1 MGRWK
6 FSLTLGAFW
15 LFLVSFAEARVS
27 QVSLNELGP
36 ELCQSPWEAVCEAPA
51 RLRARGRSIA
61 EIKDEVR
68 RKVLKR
74 IQWPAAQGGCAVKA
88 SAELVSRYRGAGRSA
103 EETHFLALMDVVHTR
118 GQEGALFCLAR
129 VAESEVFRALG
140 PDWNP
145 ARIQKIYAQVRESLQ
160 AEVLAELAGKGKV
173 DLGVEMSAVLGK
185 TQLVLASGLRE
196 LVLLNSPQVPGTRSD
211 FSALMA
217 YSNET
222 RGICGTEFLD
232 RNLSASSSG
241 YYEERTGVPIHTGL
255 FAVVGCP
262 GQWLELAD
270 PRYLDHAEA
279 RLAQVLG
286 HELGHLIHVSRNR
299 PALGVVELKPDGTR
313 VPMTFNATPAYEEY
327 LRCANENYAHV
338 MPEVTRV
345 AGGNFRQKRLGL
357 ALGHEPTSV
366 ELRADELV
374 ADEWGNRVLARV
386 LEKSGSEARPNLVR
400 AALERL
406 CKDAYGAPYEDFGEE
421 HPSGRFRVEQALRNP
436 RIRRAL
442 SCEGETPGNVQ
453 HPALPY
459 CAL

>member
-1 MGRWK
+1 MGWRN
-6 FSLTLGAFW
+6 FILAFGAIGLG
-15 LFLVSFAEARVS
+15 LSVSAGASPKQWGVG
-27 QVSLNELGP
+27 QVGAD
-36 ELCQSPWEAVCEAPA
+36 LCQSPWEAVCEAPTRSPA
-51 RLRARGRSIA
+51 KARSVSEIRAEVRLR
-61 EIKDEVR
+61 
-68 RKVLKR
+68 VLKR
-74 IQWPAAQGGCAVKA
+74 IQWPISKGGCGVSA
-88 SAELVSRYRGAGRSA
+88 SADLISLYRGTGQSE
-103 EETHFLALMDVVHTR
+103 EETRFLALMDVVHTR
-118 GQEGALFCLAR
+118 GQEGALLCLAR

-140 PDWNP
+140 PEWSP
-145 ARIQKIYAQVRESLQ
+145 ARIEKIYSQVREILQ
-160 AEVLAELAGKGKV
+160 AEVLAQMTEKGMT
-173 DLGVEMSAVLGK
+173 DLGLEMVEVIGK
-185 TQLVLASGLRE
+185 TRLVLASGLRK
-196 LVLLNSPQVPGTRSD
+196 LVLLNSPQAPGTRPD

-255 FAVVGCP
+255 FAVMGCP

-270 PRYLDHAEA
+270 PRYQDHPEA

-299 PALGVVELKPDGTR
+299 PALGVLELKPSGSR
-313 VPMTFNATPAYEEY
+313 VPMSFNATPAYSDY
-327 LRCANENYAHV
+327 LRCANESYAEV
-338 MPEVTRV
+338 MPQVARV
-345 AGGNFRQKRLGL
+345 GGGNFRQKRLGL
-357 ALGHEPTSV
+357 ALGREPSSV

-386 LEKSGSEARPNLVR
+386 LEKSVGEARPTLVVSS
-400 AALERL
+400 LDRL
-406 CKDAYGAPYEDFGEE
+406 CKDAYGAPYETFGEE

-442 SCEGETPGNVQ
+442 GCEGNLPRNVQ
-453 HPALPY
+453 HPSLPY

>member
-1 MGRWK
+1 MGWWK
-6 FSLTLGAFW
+6 FSPTAVAFC
-15 LFLVSFAEARVS
+15 LLLAPFAEAGQS
-27 QVSLNELGP
+27 QGSFSGLGP
-36 ELCQSPWEAVCEAPA
+36 ELCHSPWEAVCQAPV
-51 RLRARGRSIA
+51 RLRTPGRSIA
-61 EIKDEVR
+61 EIKNDVR

-74 IQWPAAQGGCAVKA
+74 IQWPVAQGGCAVKA
-88 SAELVSRYRGAGRSA
+88 SADLISRYRGTGQSE
-103 EETHFLALMDVVHTR
+103 EETLFLALMDVVHTR

-145 ARIQKIYAQVRESLQ
+145 ARIQKIYAQVRETLQ

-173 DLGVEMSAVLGK
+173 ELGIEMSAVLGK

-196 LVLLNSPQVPGTRSD
+196 LVLLNSPQAPGTRAD

-270 PRYLDHAEA
+270 PRYQDHPEA

-299 PALGVVELKPDGTR
+299 PALGVVELKSDGTR

-327 LRCANENYAHV
+327 LRCANESYARV
-338 MPEVTRV
+338 MPEVARI

-374 ADEWGNRVLARV
+374 ADEWGNRALARF
-386 LEKSGSEARPNLVR
+386 LEKAVSDSRPTLVR
-400 AALERL
+400 AAFERL
-406 CKDAYGAPYEDFGEE
+406 CKDAYGAPYEEFGEE

-442 SCEGETPGNVQ
+442 GCETEAPVNVQ

>member
-6 FSLTLGAFW
+6 FSLTFGAFW
-15 LFLVSFAEARVS
+15 LCWASFAEARAS
-27 QVSLNELGP
+27 QASLSELDSQ
-36 ELCQSPWEAVCEAPA
+36 LCQSPWETVCEAPV
-51 RLRARGRSIA
+51 RLRAPGRPFS

-74 IQWPAAQGGCAVKA
+74 IQWPAAQGGCALKA
-88 SAELVSRYRGAGRSA
+88 SPDLVSRYQGAGRST
-103 EETHFLALMDVVHTR
+103 EETYFLALMDVVHSR

-140 PDWNP
+140 PEWNP
-145 ARIQKIYAQVRESLQ
+145 ARIQKIYAQVRETLQ

-173 DLGVEMSAVLGK
+173 ELGAEMSAILGK

-196 LVLLNSPQVPGTRSD
+196 LVLLNSPQVPGTRAD

-241 YYEERTGVPIHTGL
+241 YYEERSGVPIHTGL

-270 PRYLDHAEA
+270 SRYAGNPEA

-286 HELGHLIHVSRNR
+286 HELGHMIHVSRNR
-299 PALGVVELKPDGTR
+299 PALGVVELKSDGTR
-313 VPMTFNATPAYEEY
+313 VPMTFNATPAYDEY
-327 LRCANENYAHV
+327 LRCANENYASV
-338 MPEVTRV
+338 MPQVPRV

-374 ADEWGNRVLARV
+374 ADEWGNRVLARF
-386 LEKSGSEARPNLVR
+386 LEKSGSESRPTLVR
-400 AALERL
+400 SALERL
-406 CKDAYGAPYEDFGEE
+406 CRDAYGAPYEEFGEE
-421 HPSGRFRVEQALRNP
+421 HPSGRFRVEQALRSP
-436 RIRRAL
+436 RIRAAL
-442 SCEGETPGNVQ
+442 SCEDPAPRYVQ
-453 HPALPY
+453 HPSLPY